1 MPLATSAFLL
11 LLTSSGVA
19 LPCPE
24 NAGTVPAPDGE
35 AFVEYLRYDY
45 SPEGDLV
52 AATDVLGRA
61 MRMGYERHLMVKETK
76 RGGLSFHF
84 AYEGRGNDAR
94 CIATWGDGGIYKRRL
109 IYDTNNHTTIVTD
122 SRGADTIYQMNAD
135 NAVVSVTD
143 ALGAVTKYEFDDC
156 YNKIAETD
164 PLDHT
169 TKWAFDER
177 GNCTKVVHPDGAE
190 ISLFYD
196 ERNAVVL

>member
-1 MPLATSAFLL
+1 M
-11 LLTSSGVA
+11 
-19 LPCPE
+19 
-24 NAGTVPAPDGE
+24 PAPDAE
-35 AFVEYLRYDY
+35 AFVEYIRYDY
-45 SPEGDLV
+45 SPEGDLI

-61 MRMGYERHLMVKETK
+61 MRMGYERHLMVKET
-76 RGGLSFHF
+76 RRSGLSFHF

-122 SRGADTIYQMNAD
+122 SRDADTIYQMNAD
-135 NAVVSVTD
+135 NAVGSVTD

-156 YNKIAETD
+156 YNKVAETD

-177 GNCTKVVHPDGAE
+177 GNCTKITHPDGAE
-190 ISLFYD
+190 VALAYD
-196 ERNAVVL
+196 ERNCPTNAVDAMKG